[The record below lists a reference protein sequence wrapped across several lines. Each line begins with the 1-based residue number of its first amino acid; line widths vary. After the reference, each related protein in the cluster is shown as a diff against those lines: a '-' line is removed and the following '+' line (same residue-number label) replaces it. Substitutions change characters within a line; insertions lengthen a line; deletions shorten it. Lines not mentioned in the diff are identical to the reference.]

1 MNENEEENNNIE
13 VTPVEETKEVGE
25 EAQYFVLSMFGENC
39 SVDYAIDM
47 EKTKK
52 EIAKESFKI
61 INKNIRNIYVFA
73 CTQKARLNFLILQ
86 AHILKVYSAIMQ
98 NISLEYHDDAIES
111 IRKAKEELTKLNHLV
126 VLTKKALMRLKRA
139 NTVFCNIEI
148 SDLLKLIYEKEE
160 LILDELEEHLKMREL
175 EIKGIRYYGTN
186 KNQKQIAETTQQ
198 IDESVKVLGLNK
210 KTLSDK

>member
-1 MNENEEENNNIE
+1 
-13 VTPVEETKEVGE
+13 
-25 EAQYFVLSMFGENC
+25 
-39 SVDYAIDM
+39 
-47 EKTKK
+47 
-52 EIAKESFKI
+52 
-61 INKNIRNIYVFA
+61 
-73 CTQKARLNFLILQ
+73 
-86 AHILKVYSAIMQ
+86 
-98 NISLEYHDDAIES
+98 
-111 IRKAKEELTKLNHLV
+111 
-126 VLTKKALMRLKRA
+126 MRLKRA

>member
-1 MNENEEENNNIE
+1 MDKNEEENNNIE
-13 VTPVEETKEVGE
+13 VTPVEETGEVGE
-25 EAQYFVLSMFGENC
+25 EAQYFVLSMFGKNC

-111 IRKAKEELTKLNHLV
+111 IRKVKEELTKLNHLV

-186 KNQKQIAETTQQ
+186 KNQKQIAETTQK
-198 IDESVKVLGLNK
+198 IDESVKVIGLNK
-210 KTLSDK
+210 KTRSDK